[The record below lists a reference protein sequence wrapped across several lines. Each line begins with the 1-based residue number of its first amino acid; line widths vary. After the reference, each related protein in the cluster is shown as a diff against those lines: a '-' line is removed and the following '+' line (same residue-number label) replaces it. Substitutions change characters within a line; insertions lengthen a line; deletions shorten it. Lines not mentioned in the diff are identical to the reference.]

1 MVARLCREA
10 DEHGFYAVCICAR
23 FRQVGQRVC
32 WPGSPVKVCTVVG
45 FPAGVNEP
53 DVKAYET
60 SRAIQQGADEI
71 DMVMN
76 VGAAKAGDWRRV
88 GVDVESVV
96 TSARGNMVKVILE
109 TCLLSDEEKLRVC
122 EVCVAA
128 GAGFVKTSTGFNRAG
143 ATVEDVRLM
152 RTAVG
157 AGVGVKASGGI
168 RDYADSLQH
177 DRSRRHPA
185 RHQLRFENNRKIGNR
200 HSGVCR
206 LVAQGCAVNGPKD
219 GNPVIKP
226 TLYNV
231 LSATAVS
238 SARLIISIK
247 PDCRSSVDSR
257 SPLMI

>member
-1 MVARLCREA
+1 MIAVSSVAKNMKISAKNIASIIDHTLLKSEATPDMAERLCREA
-10 DEHGFYAVCICAR
+10 DDHGFYSVCVSPVFVSLAYELLA
-23 FRQVGQRVC
+23 
-32 WPGSPVKVCTVVG
+32 GSPVKVCTVVG

-76 VGAAKAGDWRRV
+76 VGAAKAGDWKRV

-109 TCLLSDEEKLRVC
+109 TCLLSDEEKLRAC

-168 RDYADSLQH
+168 RDYATACNMIEAGATRLGTSSGL
-177 DRSRRHPA
+177 
-185 RHQLRFENNRKIGNR
+185 KIIG
-200 HSGVCR
+200 
-206 LVAQGCAVNGPKD
+206 K
-219 GNPVIKP
+219 
-226 TLYNV
+226 
-231 LSATAVS
+231 
-238 SARLIISIK
+238 
-247 PDCRSSVDSR
+247 
-257 SPLMI
+257 

>member
-10 DEHGFYAVCICAR
+10 DEHGFYAVCIAPVFVR
-23 FRQVGQRVC
+23 LAKDLLA
-32 WPGSPVKVCTVVG
+32 GSPVKVCTVVG

-109 TCLLSDEEKLRVC
+109 TCLLSDEEKLRAC

-168 RDYADSLQH
+168 RDYATACNMIEAGATRLGTSSGL
-177 DRSRRHPA
+177 
-185 RHQLRFENNRKIGNR
+185 KITGN
-200 HSGVCR
+200 
-206 LVAQGCAVNGPKD
+206 
-219 GNPVIKP
+219 
-226 TLYNV
+226 
-231 LSATAVS
+231 
-238 SARLIISIK
+238 
-247 PDCRSSVDSR
+247 
-257 SPLMI
+257 

>member
-1 MVARLCREA
+1 MKISTKIIAAIIDHTLLKSEATPDMAERLCREA
-10 DEHGFYAVCICAR
+10 DEHGFYSVCVSPVFVSLAYELLT
-23 FRQVGQRVC
+23 
-32 WPGSPVKVCTVVG
+32 GSPVKVCTVVG
-45 FPAGVNEP
+45 FPAGVNET

-76 VGAAKAGDWRRV
+76 VGAAKAGDWKRV
-88 GVDVESVV
+88 GFDVESVV

-109 TCLLSDEEKLRVC
+109 TCLLSDEEKLRAC

-168 RDYADSLQH
+168 RDYQTACNMIEAGATRLGTSSSL
-177 DRSRRHPA
+177 
-185 RHQLRFENNRKIGNR
+185 KI
-200 HSGVCR
+200 
-206 LVAQGCAVNGPKD
+206 
-219 GNPVIKP
+219 
-226 TLYNV
+226 
-231 LSATAVS
+231 TAN
-238 SARLIISIK
+238 
-247 PDCRSSVDSR
+247 
-257 SPLMI
+257 

>member
-1 MVARLCREA
+1 MISASSVAKNMKISAKNIASIIDHTLLKSEATPDMAERLCREA
-10 DEHGFYAVCICAR
+10 DDHGFYSVCVSPVFVSLAYELLA
-23 FRQVGQRVC
+23 
-32 WPGSPVKVCTVVG
+32 GSPVKVCTVVG

-76 VGAAKAGDWRRV
+76 VGAAKAGDWKRV

-109 TCLLSDEEKLRVC
+109 TCLLSDEEKLRAC

-168 RDYADSLQH
+168 RDYATACNMIEAGATRLGTSSGLKII
-177 DRSRRHPA
+177 
-185 RHQLRFENNRKIGNR
+185 EN
-200 HSGVCR
+200 
-206 LVAQGCAVNGPKD
+206 
-219 GNPVIKP
+219 
-226 TLYNV
+226 
-231 LSATAVS
+231 
-238 SARLIISIK
+238 
-247 PDCRSSVDSR
+247 
-257 SPLMI
+257 

>member
-1 MVARLCREA
+1 MISVSSVAKNMKISAKNIASIIDHTLLKSEATPDMAERLCREA
-10 DEHGFYAVCICAR
+10 DDHGFYSVCVSPVFVSLAYELLA
-23 FRQVGQRVC
+23 
-32 WPGSPVKVCTVVG
+32 GSPVKVCTVVG

-76 VGAAKAGDWRRV
+76 VGAAKAGDWKRV

-109 TCLLSDEEKLRVC
+109 TCLLSDEEKLRAC

-168 RDYADSLQH
+168 RDYATACNMIEAGATRLGASSGL
-177 DRSRRHPA
+177 
-185 RHQLRFENNRKIGNR
+185 KIIE
-200 HSGVCR
+200 
-206 LVAQGCAVNGPKD
+206 K
-219 GNPVIKP
+219 
-226 TLYNV
+226 
-231 LSATAVS
+231 
-238 SARLIISIK
+238 
-247 PDCRSSVDSR
+247 
-257 SPLMI
+257 

>member
-10 DEHGFYAVCICAR
+10 DEHGFYAVCIAPVFVR
-23 FRQVGQRVC
+23 LAKDLLA
-32 WPGSPVKVCTVVG
+32 GSPVKVCTVVG

-109 TCLLSDEEKLRVC
+109 TCLLSDEEKLRAC

-168 RDYADSLQH
+168 RDYATACNMIEAGATRLGTSSGL
-177 DRSRRHPA
+177 
-185 RHQLRFENNRKIGNR
+185 KIIG
-200 HSGVCR
+200 
-206 LVAQGCAVNGPKD
+206 K
-219 GNPVIKP
+219 
-226 TLYNV
+226 
-231 LSATAVS
+231 
-238 SARLIISIK
+238 
-247 PDCRSSVDSR
+247 
-257 SPLMI
+257 

>member
-1 MVARLCREA
+1 MNIETEEIARLIDHTLLQPEATPDMAERLCREA
-10 DEHGFYAVCICAR
+10 DEHGFYSVCVSPVFVSLAYELLT
-23 FRQVGQRVC
+23 
-32 WPGSPVKVCTVVG
+32 GSPVKVCTVVG

-76 VGAAKAGDWRRV
+76 VGAAKAGDWKRV
-88 GVDVESVV
+88 GFDAESVV

-109 TCLLSDEEKLRVC
+109 TCLLSDEEKLRAC

-168 RDYADSLQH
+168 RDYQTACNMIEAGATRLGTSSGLKII
-177 DRSRRHPA
+177 
-185 RHQLRFENNRKIGNR
+185 EN
-200 HSGVCR
+200 
-206 LVAQGCAVNGPKD
+206 
-219 GNPVIKP
+219 
-226 TLYNV
+226 
-231 LSATAVS
+231 
-238 SARLIISIK
+238 
-247 PDCRSSVDSR
+247 
-257 SPLMI
+257 

>member
-1 MVARLCREA
+1 MAERLCREA
-10 DEHGFYAVCICAR
+10 DDHGFYSVCVSPVFVSLAYELLT
-23 FRQVGQRVC
+23 
-32 WPGSPVKVCTVVG
+32 GSPVKVCTVVG

-76 VGAAKAGDWRRV
+76 VGAAKAGDWKRV
-88 GVDVESVV
+88 GFDVESVV

-109 TCLLSDEEKLRVC
+109 TCLLSDEEKLRAC

-168 RDYADSLQH
+168 RDYATACNMIEAGATRLGTSSGL
-177 DRSRRHPA
+177 
-185 RHQLRFENNRKIGNR
+185 KIIGN
-200 HSGVCR
+200 
-206 LVAQGCAVNGPKD
+206 
-219 GNPVIKP
+219 
-226 TLYNV
+226 
-231 LSATAVS
+231 
-238 SARLIISIK
+238 
-247 PDCRSSVDSR
+247 
-257 SPLMI
+257 

>member
-10 DEHGFYAVCICAR
+10 DEHGFYAVCIAPVFVR
-23 FRQVGQRVC
+23 LAKDLLA
-32 WPGSPVKVCTVVG
+32 GSPVKVCTVVG

-76 VGAAKAGDWRRV
+76 VGAAKAGDWKRV

-109 TCLLSDEEKLRVC
+109 TCLLSDEEKLRAC

-168 RDYADSLQH
+168 RDYATACNMIEAGATRLGTSSGL
-177 DRSRRHPA
+177 
-185 RHQLRFENNRKIGNR
+185 KIIG
-200 HSGVCR
+200 
-206 LVAQGCAVNGPKD
+206 K
-219 GNPVIKP
+219 
-226 TLYNV
+226 
-231 LSATAVS
+231 
-238 SARLIISIK
+238 
-247 PDCRSSVDSR
+247 
-257 SPLMI
+257 

>member
-1 MVARLCREA
+1 MISVPSVAKNMKISTKIIAAIIDHTLLKSEATPDMAERLCREA
-10 DEHGFYAVCICAR
+10 DDHGFYSVCVSPVFVSLAYELLT
-23 FRQVGQRVC
+23 
-32 WPGSPVKVCTVVG
+32 GSPVKVCTVVG

-60 SRAIQQGADEI
+60 GRAIQQGADEI

-76 VGAAKAGDWRRV
+76 VGAAKAGDWKRV

-109 TCLLSDEEKLRVC
+109 TCLLSDEEKLRAC
-122 EVCVAA
+122 KVCVAA

-168 RDYADSLQH
+168 RDYQTACNMIEAGATRLGTSSGL
-177 DRSRRHPA
+177 
-185 RHQLRFENNRKIGNR
+185 KIIE
-200 HSGVCR
+200 
-206 LVAQGCAVNGPKD
+206 K
-219 GNPVIKP
+219 
-226 TLYNV
+226 
-231 LSATAVS
+231 
-238 SARLIISIK
+238 
-247 PDCRSSVDSR
+247 
-257 SPLMI
+257 